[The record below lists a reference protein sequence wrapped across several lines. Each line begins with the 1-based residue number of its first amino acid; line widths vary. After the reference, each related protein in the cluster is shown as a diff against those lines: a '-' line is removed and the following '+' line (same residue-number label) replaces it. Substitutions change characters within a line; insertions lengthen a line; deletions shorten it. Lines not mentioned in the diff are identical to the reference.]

1 MRKIFR
7 IDVRTISPYYIWHY
21 YTLWKISLERFSTS
35 CLGVRI
41 LDGPMTDSL
50 EAMAFNMK
58 DQVNAIYSCS
68 WGPDDNGKT
77 VDGPHQLAQVCSDV
91 YKFHWTNKVFKT

>member
-1 MRKIFR
+1 MDHIYLN
-7 IDVRTISPYYIWHY
+7 IP
-21 YTLWKISLERFSTS
+21 
-35 CLGVRI
+35 LGVRI

-58 DQVNAIYSCS
+58 DQINDIYSCS

-77 VDGPHQLAQVCSDV
+77 VDGPHQLAQVSEGLLPAR
-91 YKFHWTNKVFKT
+91 

>member
-1 MRKIFR
+1 MCP
-7 IDVRTISPYYIWHY
+7 TILPNPVFLPGI
-21 YTLWKISLERFSTS
+21 T
-35 CLGVRI
+35 LGVRI

-58 DQVNAIYSCS
+58 DQVNDIYSCS

-77 VDGPHQLAQVCSDV
+77 VDGPHQLAQVYYTLPVLYIIWLTKALRDL
-91 YKFHWTNKVFKT
+91 

>member
-1 MRKIFR
+1 MRCDICNL
-7 IDVRTISPYYIWHY
+7 TSPGV
-21 YTLWKISLERFSTS
+21 FPQ
-35 CLGVRI
+35 GVRI

-58 DQVNAIYSCS
+58 DQINDIYSCS

-77 VDGPHQLAQVCSDV
+77 VDGPHQLAQVYSIMLLLDKGNWRS
-91 YKFHWTNKVFKT
+91 YGN

>member
-1 MRKIFR
+1 M
-7 IDVRTISPYYIWHY
+7 SY
-21 YTLWKISLERFSTS
+21 S
-35 CLGVRI
+35 GVRI

-58 DQVNAIYSCS
+58 DQVNDIYSCS

-91 YKFHWTNKVFKT
+91 HEIHWQNKDIVTLIIIILYYFEMLLSVL